1 LGVLWPHGTQS
12 AFEPLVTILIVDD
25 VREYLDALCRALG
38 DDYDI
43 LTATSLDA
51 AKAKMG
57 PAVKLALVDV
67 RLSGDDPANR
77 DGLLLL
83 GWLREHHPDVPVVI
97 MSAYRDFDAA
107 ADALNLGAS
116 RYLKKPINLRELRE
130 TIAALTR

>member
-1 LGVLWPHGTQS
+1 M
-12 AFEPLVTILIVDD
+12 TILIVDD

-43 LTATSLDA
+43 LTAASLDA
-51 AKAKMG
+51 AKAKMEPG
-57 PAVKLALVDV
+57 VKLALLDV
-67 RLSGDDPANR
+67 RLSEEDAANR

-83 GWLREHHPDVPVVI
+83 GWLREHHPGIPVVM

-107 ADALNLGAS
+107 ADALNLGAA

-130 TIAALTR
+130 TIAELVK